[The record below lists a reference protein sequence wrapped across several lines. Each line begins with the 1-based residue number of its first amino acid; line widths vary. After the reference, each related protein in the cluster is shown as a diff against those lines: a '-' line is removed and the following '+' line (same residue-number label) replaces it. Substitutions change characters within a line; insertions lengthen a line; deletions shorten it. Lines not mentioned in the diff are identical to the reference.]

1 MPQNAKVVANDIATQ
16 SSTRLRIC
24 GSAKRSETVKRA
36 SEILGYLGLLFLC
49 LLVIA
54 FVPWLSTAL
63 PRAFGY

>member
-1 MPQNAKVVANDIATQ
+1 LLRGL
-16 SSTRLRIC
+16 SGRLMLR
-24 GSAKRSETVKRA
+24 
-36 SEILGYLGLLFLC
+36 